1 MPFVYMR
8 SDEIEE
14 YVSKYSNEIKLI
26 LEEERNIEEEIKSN
40 EIKLLKN
47 PIITEWS
54 WFYEIFN

>member
-14 YVSKYSNEIKLI
+14 YVSKHSNEIKLI

-47 PIITEWS
+47 PIITE
-54 WFYEIFN
+54 